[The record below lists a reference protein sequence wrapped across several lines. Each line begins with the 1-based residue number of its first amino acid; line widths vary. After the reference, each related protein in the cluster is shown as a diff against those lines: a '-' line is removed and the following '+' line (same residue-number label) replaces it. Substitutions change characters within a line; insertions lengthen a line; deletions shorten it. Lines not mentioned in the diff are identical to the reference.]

1 MARLAEVPRE
11 VLALH
16 PFIALM
22 GVCVVR
28 VAYRMAYEHEA
39 AKRLLATIHQ
49 QGWIVLGLLDDDRP
63 GQTGGGAHRRRGSAG
78 SAGRRGS

>member
-49 QGWIVLGLLDDDRP
+49 QGWIVLGLLDDDP
-63 GQTGGGAHRRRGSAG
+63 AKQGGAHRRRGSAG